1 MISSKAKHPNCMY
14 KWMDYII
21 SPKANADV
29 TVYFGE
35 APVSDAACAEAEK
48 QSPGHCDTFHAKDE
62 TYFKDVWYWNT
73 PTTKCL
79 DGRTDVQ
86 CTDFD
91 AWTKVWTEVTGG

>member
-1 MISSKAKHPNCMY
+1 MY

-35 APVSDAACAEAEK
+35 APVSPQACAEAEK
-48 QSPGHCDTFHAKDE
+48 QSKGHCDAFHAADE
-62 TYFKDVWYWNT
+62 TYFKDVYYWNT